1 MPPRNMRVDGP
12 KKLDG
17 NSGSRLKIEFGEL
30 LEYRQKAVDLSEFL

>member
-1 MPPRNMRVDGP
+1 MPTRNMRVDGP

-30 LEYRQKAVDLSEFL
+30 SEAMDLSEFL